1 MSIPCAKKCC
11 YSSQLILK
19 YIQYFSFLSVVFEKQ
34 ISAAF
39 GSVQTE
45 KISAEWFA
53 IDAFTNTWK
62 STILVPQ
69 RPLSPILLNW
79 NWCHVVPNSLPRD
92 NWNSCH
98 GYQFQIWLARSFAGY
113 TVVDFIDTCYNELP
127 DNIWANSTNRKYRI
141 T

>member
-1 MSIPCAKKCC
+1 VQTKVRKNETVSIPCAKKCC

-53 IDAFTNTWK
+53 IDAFTNT
-62 STILVPQ
+62 
-69 RPLSPILLNW
+69 
-79 NWCHVVPNSLPRD
+79 
-92 NWNSCH
+92 
-98 GYQFQIWLARSFAGY
+98 
-113 TVVDFIDTCYNELP
+113 
-127 DNIWANSTNRKYRI
+127 
-141 T
+141 